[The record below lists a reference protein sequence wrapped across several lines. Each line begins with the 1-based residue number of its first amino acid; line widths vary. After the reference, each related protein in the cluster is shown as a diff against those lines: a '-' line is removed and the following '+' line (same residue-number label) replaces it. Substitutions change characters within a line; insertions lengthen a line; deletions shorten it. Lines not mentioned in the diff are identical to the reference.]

1 MENIKLI
8 NRCAAKLQ
16 LSPVERDKKTFLFWT
31 EFFMEAI
38 DSQKPPIN
46 QFKKHKI
53 LNMEDDGEDDEDETA
68 EEELSSISTC
78 FPVLI
83 QELNKTLTPSYLNV
97 NRDNVWFYFYFIKF
111 LKRLFFTMC

>member
-8 NRCAAKLQ
+8 NRCTATLQ
-16 LSPVERDKKTFLFWT
+16 LSPIERDKKTFLFWT

-46 QFKKHKI
+46 LKKKRYNANI
-53 LNMEDDGEDDEDETA
+53 DTDGYEEDEDDETT
-68 EEELSSISTC
+68 EEELLNSTSTR

-97 NRDNVWFYFYFIKF
+97 NRDNVYMFYLIYDK
-111 LKRLFFTMC
+111 

>member
-8 NRCAAKLQ
+8 NRCTATLQ

-46 QFKKHKI
+46 QSKKRE
-53 LNMEDDGEDDEDETA
+53 NVDTDDNEEEDDDEAT
-68 EEELSSISTC
+68 EEELVSTSTR

-97 NRDNVWFYFYFIKF
+97 NRDNVCLFFYFIRI
-111 LKRLFFTMC
+111 LP

>member
-8 NRCAAKLQ
+8 NRCTATLQ

-46 QFKKHKI
+46 LSKKR
-53 LNMEDDGEDDEDETA
+53 NMDTDDDEEEEDDETT
-68 EEELSSISTC
+68 EEELLASTSTR

-97 NRDNVWFYFYFIKF
+97 NRDNVCFFKFILRNWKF
-111 LKRLFFTMC
+111 